1 MKKTIALTHPKLK
14 LERLVDSIKHDVN
27 RYIKRER
34 NKKLPGDADYWD
46 FDCKYGATEET
57 ADEIH
62 MAEINKCIDLL
73 GDVGYKSIDSLHEVV
88 CRSKTVRIELYV
100 VKPSSTDGFLI

>member
-62 MAEINKCIDLL
+62 MAEINKCID
-73 GDVGYKSIDSLHEVV
+73 GAVKQ
-88 CRSKTVRIELYV
+88 ELASFYLEILA
-100 VKPSSTDGFLI
+100 KPATRGNKEG

>member
-46 FDCKYGATEET
+46 FDCKYGENEQA
-57 ADEIH
+57 AQVVH
-62 MAEINKCIDLL
+62 MSEINKCIDSAVKAELASFYL
-73 GDVGYKSIDSLHEVV
+73 EILVKEAVRGDGDE
-88 CRSKTVRIELYV
+88 
-100 VKPSSTDGFLI
+100 G